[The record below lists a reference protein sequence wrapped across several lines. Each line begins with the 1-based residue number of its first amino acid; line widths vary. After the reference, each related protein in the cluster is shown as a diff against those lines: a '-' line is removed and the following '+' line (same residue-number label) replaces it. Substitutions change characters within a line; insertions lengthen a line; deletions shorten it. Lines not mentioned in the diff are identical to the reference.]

1 MLSFLLGF
9 IFGIAVVIF
18 VLYVIFFD
26 PWGPPAA
33 PHRFIDQFP
42 PIQIPPELKRFLRT
56 GEDGQGVS
64 RWESCSS
71 LSLLLHML
79 YQEHKDTRGLRRWLY
94 KRLQVELNDV
104 ITRTPMGRFVQD
116 IRILD
121 LSLGTKF
128 PVVNNIR
135 VEKVEMS
142 EDRESFEKIHFVIDL
157 EYTGNFET
165 SIGIWFLG
173 KEGHLS
179 LKVTRL
185 AGLVRLCLSRKPYT
199 HWSFCF
205 VAEPLFD
212 FDVTSQLNGHSLKRL
227 IPVITQSIRHTMR
240 RKFVSPNYKIRYR
253 PLFPHPLLQPS
264 PPPGAFSHIKMEGG
278 LEVTVLQCTRLNTSV
293 VSPSTTSTTEIQ
305 HEVYATVTLA
315 YRPFIQS
322 SSSSASHS
330 FTCILHYSRYD
341 PNAPIGLSFDKNAF
355 NHGLRAVKVSDVTE
369 GSLADKAHFKPGDI
383 LVAINNVPVRHERQV
398 SRLMGTI
405 GDLMILVERILEDGD
420 EGGVDEDEVII
431 RGATDEGPDSE
442 FVVLGEGG
450 MGREEEAVIVNEGRR
465 RTIQRSNSTHSDS
478 LTRRHSLSQ
487 LPSSLAEE
495 TETSSLVADSLCSS
509 LHDIANI
516 PSTSRF
522 SAGVVQRTESAR
534 VPHVL
539 VSHPSVEIRRTRSD
553 SQLNTSGGET
563 KMCDEMLEEIFEKR
577 VDKPIERASTA
588 VDMRMEEME
597 GELREFD
604 ERSVDEMMDR
614 RDESTLTPG
623 KSLEPASSSAS
634 IASSSKLDDESVNQS
649 ENNSRFT
656 RNRNGSKRQRLRDT
670 LSAGKRRVFDLMP
683 SATKRR
689 TNANMIVDDVGV
701 DALIDSLLQ
710 PPEGTSEANRH
721 SPSPSGNGSSK
732 TPPGSDK
739 TKRSDRSKNDSS
751 VPSSKGDTQS
761 TPPSPSPSL
770 PSSLSTR
777 TVHLSPD
784 VIWGQSLH
792 FTLNN
797 PAPPSTT
804 TSKPPRFLN
813 VTIHSR
819 EIRTREGEPAKPVL
833 LGYTSLFIPQIVDD
847 CQLTLS
853 NAHRE
858 VFHLKPPSSSS
869 VDSASSSP
877 SLSSFAQHTGF
888 DPRLCY
894 GDVTLRFRY
903 FPHGLPKGSG
913 INPSCDQG
921 EKEGVRRD
929 GDGTRNE
936 TPPPTL
942 PIGHQWK
949 AISCT
954 RTSAI
959 CAMCRGKIWTKAG
972 TCCQKCLVVCH
983 HKCAMKA
990 NSAICCTPTARS
1002 SGEDEELRKELFGD
1016 ASTSREVEK
1025 EKKGSPATSDASS
1038 LKESPR
1044 EEGENVSSIPIGEK
1058 TAQIVHYRGDTEVV
1072 SRRSKLRS
1080 KMSGVTEKWSH
1091 WRKKK
1096 NEKGDE
1102 ENRDDIDTS
1111 SARLSNASMTDDTSS
1126 ILSAIPIES
1135 ELSDLLPTIEG
1146 SPHISEVYFQPGNAY
1161 NEETI
1166 ANAKVLGKTIFGGVE
1181 PGERRIKINEQIDRI
1196 RDAITE
1202 TKTARLWALQGGTP
1216 VSSPS
1221 TPSSASLSSL
1231 PSLSPR
1237 LSSLPFEAL
1246 EQRMQA
1252 LAVLMLHYCAALQD
1266 CNEESEGDV
1275 ISMRSRGEVE
1285 ERERK
1290 TQSTPSISPTPSQ
1303 AIEAC
1308 EEVMV
1313 EP

>member
-9 IFGIAVVIF
+9 ILGIAVVLF

-26 PWGPPAA
+26 PWGPPAP

-79 YQEHKDTRGLRRWLY
+79 YQEHKDSRGLRRWLY

-142 EDRESFEKIHFVIDL
+142 EDRENFEKIHFVIDL

-165 SIGIWFLG
+165 SIGVWFLG

-185 AGLVRLCLSRKPYT
+185 AGLVRLCLSRKPYN

-212 FDVTSQLNGHSLKRL
+212 FDVTSQLNGHSLRRL

-278 LEVTVLQCTRLNTSV
+278 LEVTVLQCTRLNTAIL
-293 VSPSTTSTTEIQ
+293 SPSTASTTEIQ
-305 HEVYATVTLA
+305 HEVYATVA
-315 YRPFIQS
+315 MAHRPFLQS
-322 SSSSASHS
+322 SSSCASHS

-355 NHGLRAVKVSDVTE
+355 NLGLRSVKVSDVTE
-369 GSLADKAHFKPGDI
+369 GSLADKARFRPGDT

-398 SRLMGTI
+398 VRLMGTI
-405 GDLMILVERILEDGD
+405 GDLMILVERLLEDGD
-420 EGGVDEDEVII
+420 DERGIDEDEVII
-431 RGATDEGPDSE
+431 RGTSGGGTDSE
-442 FVVLGEGG
+442 FVVLGDEKR
-450 MGREEEAVIVNEGRR
+450 GREEEAVMVNVERR
-465 RTIQRSNSTHSDS
+465 RKQRSGSNHSDS
-478 LTRRHSLSQ
+478 LRRHHSLSQ

-495 TETSSLVADSLCSS
+495 TETWSMMADSVCSS
-509 LHDIANI
+509 LHDI
-516 PSTSRF
+516 STIADTSKN
-522 SAGVVQRTESAR
+522 GGIVQRAESAR

-539 VSHPSVEIRRTRSD
+539 VSHPSVEIRRTRSE
-553 SQLNTSGGET
+553 SELHTSTSESKISDEMMEEMLEKRVENPMERSSTTTDMRLDEMENELLRSYHERLIDGGET
-563 KMCDEMLEEIFEKR
+563 N
-577 VDKPIERASTA
+577 
-588 VDMRMEEME
+588 
-597 GELREFD
+597 G
-604 ERSVDEMMDR
+604 

-623 KSLEPASSSAS
+623 KSLEAGSSSAS
-634 IASSSKLDDESVNQS
+634 IASSNKIDEDSANQS
-649 ENNSRFT
+649 ESSSRFS

-670 LSAGKRRVFDLMP
+670 INAGKKRVFDLMP
-683 SATKRR
+683 SASKRR
-689 TNANMIVDDVGV
+689 SNMSMVVDDVGV

-710 PPEGTSEANRH
+710 PPDGSNDISRH
-721 SPSPSGNGSSK
+721 SSPSGNGSSK
-732 TPPGSDK
+732 RETPPGSDK
-739 TKRSDRSKNDSS
+739 AKRNERNKNESS
-751 VPSSKGDTQS
+751 APSSKDHCLS
-761 TPPSPSPSL
+761 SPPSPSPSPFPSRL

-777 TVHLSPD
+777 PVHLTPD

-792 FTLNN
+792 FSLNN
-797 PAPPSTT
+797 TNQPPLPTT
-804 TSKPPRFLN
+804 VKPPRFLN
-813 VTIHSR
+813 VTIHAR
-819 EIRTREGEPAKPVL
+819 EIRTREGVEPAKPIL
-833 LGYTSLFIPQIVDD
+833 LGYTSLFLPQIVDD

-858 VFHLKPPSSSS
+858 VFHLKPPTSSPL
-869 VDSASSSP
+869 DATTSSP
-877 SLSSFAQHTGF
+877 SLASLASLASFGQHTGF

-921 EKEGVRRD
+921 EEEGQRKEGE
-929 GDGTRNE
+929 GTRNG
-936 TPPPTL
+936 TPPPNL
-942 PIGHQWK
+942 PIGHPWK
-949 AISCT
+949 AISCN
-954 RTSAI
+954 RNSAI
-959 CAMCRGKIWTKAG
+959 CAFCRGKIWTKAG
-972 TCCQKCLVVCH
+972 MCCQKCLVVCH

-990 NSAICCTPTARS
+990 NSAICCTPTPRS
-1002 SGEDEELRKELFGD
+1002 SGEDEEMRRELFGEP
-1016 ASTSREVEK
+1016 STSREGDR
-1025 EKKGSPATSDASS
+1025 EKKGSPTASDGISH
-1038 LKESPR
+1038 KESPR
-1044 EEGENVSSIPIGEK
+1044 DDTESVSSIPIGEK
-1058 TAQIVHYRGDTEVV
+1058 IAPPLHYRGDSEVV
-1072 SRRSKLRS
+1072 SRRAKLRS

-1091 WRKKK
+1091 WRKRK
-1096 NEKGDE
+1096 NEKGEDE
-1102 ENRDDIDTS
+1102 KNEEHDA
-1111 SARLSNASMTDDTSS
+1111 SARHSKSS
-1126 ILSAIPIES
+1126 ITDSIISALPIEV
-1135 ELSDLLPTIEG
+1135 ELSDLLPSIEG
-1146 SPHISEVYFQPGNAY
+1146 SPHINEVYFQPGNAY

-1166 ANAKVLGKTIFGGVE
+1166 ANAKMLGKTIFGGVE
-1181 PGERRIKINEQIDRI
+1181 PGERRVKINEQIDRI

-1202 TKTARLWALQGGTP
+1202 TKTIRLCVMQST
-1216 VSSPS
+1216 PS
-1221 TPSSASLSSL
+1221 TPSLSSLSS
-1231 PSLSPR
+1231 SP
-1237 LSSLPFEAL
+1237 LSSLSFDAL

-1275 ISMRSRGEVE
+1275 ISMRSRGGE
-1285 ERERK
+1285 EEGKERMSRDRG
-1290 TQSTPSISPTPSQ
+1290 TPTPS
-1303 AIEAC
+1303 
-1308 EEVMV
+1308 
-1313 EP
+1313 PPSPPSP

>member
-1 MLSFLLGF
+1 MLSFFIGF
-9 IFGIAVVIF
+9 ILGIAVVLF

-26 PWGPPAA
+26 PWGPPAP
-33 PHRFIDQFP
+33 PHQFIDQFP

-142 EDRESFEKIHFVIDL
+142 EDRENFEKIHFVIDL

-185 AGLVRLCLSRKPYT
+185 AGLVRLCLSRKPYN

-240 RKFVSPNYKIRYR
+240 RKFVSPNFKIRYR

-278 LEVTVLQCTRLNTSV
+278 LEVTVLQCTRLNTAML
-293 VSPSTTSTTEIQ
+293 SPSTASPIEMQ
-305 HEVYATVTLA
+305 HEVYATVA
-315 YRPFIQS
+315 MAHRPFLQS
-322 SSSSASHS
+322 SSSTASHS

-341 PNAPIGLSFDKNAF
+341 PNAQIGLTFDKNAF
-355 NHGLRAVKVSDVTE
+355 NLGVRAVKVAEVTE
-369 GSLADKAHFKPGDI
+369 GSLADKARFRPGDT

-398 SRLMGTI
+398 VRLMGTI
-405 GDLMILVERILEDGD
+405 GDLMILVERLLEEGDG
-420 EGGVDEDEVII
+420 EMGIEEDEVII
-431 RGATDEGPDSE
+431 RGTSGDGPDSE
-442 FVVLGEGG
+442 FVLLGEGK
-450 MGREEEAVIVNEGRR
+450 MGREEEAVMVNVERR
-465 RTIQRSNSTHSDS
+465 RKKRSESNHSDS
-478 LTRRHSLSQ
+478 IPRRHSLSQ

-495 TETSSLVADSLCSS
+495 TESSMVADSVCSS
-509 LHDIANI
+509 LHDLHDI
-516 PSTSRF
+516 SHVTSESRN
-522 SAGVVQRTESAR
+522 GGIVQRTESAR

-539 VSHPSVEIRRTRSD
+539 VSHPSVEIRRTRSE
-553 SQLNTSGGET
+553 SQLNTSASES
-563 KMCDEMLEEIFEKR
+563 KLSDEMIEEMLEKRVEKR
-577 VDKPIERASTA
+577 MERSSTA
-588 VDMRMEEME
+588 TDMRTNE
-597 GELREFD
+597 
-604 ERSVDEMMDR
+604 MDR
-614 RDESTLTPG
+614 EMRSYSERLIDGGEALGRDESTLTPG

-634 IASSSKLDDESVNQS
+634 IASSSKVDDENGNQS
-649 ENNSRFT
+649 ESSSRFSRT
-656 RNRNGSKRQRLRDT
+656 RNGSKRQRFRDT
-670 LSAGKRRVFDLMP
+670 INAGKRRVFDLMP
-683 SATKRR
+683 STSKRR
-689 TNANMIVDDVGV
+689 PNVSMVVDDVGV

-710 PPEGTSEANRH
+710 PEATTEPSRH
-721 SPSPSGNGSSK
+721 SPSPSGNGSNK
-732 TPPGSDK
+732 TPPGSEK
-739 TKRSDRSKNDSS
+739 PKRNERNKNDSS
-751 VPSSKGDTQS
+751 VPSSKGDS
-761 TPPSPSPSL
+761 HSSLPSPPSPSRL

-777 TVHLSPD
+777 PVHLSPD

-797 PAPPSTT
+797 PSQQPIPA

-813 VTIHSR
+813 VTIHAR
-819 EIRTREGEPAKPVL
+819 EIKAREGVEPAKPVL
-833 LGYTSLFIPQIVDD
+833 LGYTSLFLPQIVDD

-858 VFHLKPPSSSS
+858 VFHLKPPSSSPL
-869 VDSASSSP
+869 DITASSP
-877 SLSSFAQHTGF
+877 SLAAFAQHTGF

-913 INPSCDQG
+913 INPSCDQVEEDG
-921 EKEGVRRD
+921 VKKEGD
-929 GDGTRNE
+929 GSRNG

-942 PIGHQWK
+942 PIGHPWK

-954 RTSAI
+954 RSSAI
-959 CAMCRGKIWTKAG
+959 CALCRGKIWTKAG
-972 TCCQKCLVVCH
+972 MCCQKCLVVCH

-1002 SGEDEELRKELFGD
+1002 SGEDEEMRRELFGE
-1016 ASTSREVEK
+1016 ASTSKEGER
-1025 EKKGSPATSDASS
+1025 EKKGSPSTSDGGS

-1044 EEGENVSSIPIGEK
+1044 DDTENESNLTLGEK
-1058 TAQIVHYRGDTEVV
+1058 VGPPVHYRGDTEVV
-1072 SRRSKLRS
+1072 SRRAKLRS

-1091 WRKKK
+1091 WRRRK
-1096 NEKGDE
+1096 NANGEEEKTE
-1102 ENRDDIDTS
+1102 EHDATARHSNCSLTDSIM
-1111 SARLSNASMTDDTSS
+1111 SAL
-1126 ILSAIPIES
+1126 PIES
-1135 ELSDLLPTIEG
+1135 ELSDLLPSIEG
-1146 SPHISEVYFQPGNAY
+1146 SPHINEVYFQPGNAY

-1166 ANAKVLGKTIFGGVE
+1166 ANAKMLGKTIFGGLE
-1181 PGERRIKINEQIDRI
+1181 GGERRVKINEQIDRI

-1202 TKTARLWALQGGTP
+1202 TKTVRLAVMQGDST
-1216 VSSPS
+1216 PS
-1221 TPSSASLSSL
+1221 TPSSISS
-1231 PSLSPR
+1231 SR
-1237 LSSLPFEAL
+1237 LSSLSFDAL

-1275 ISMRSRGEVE
+1275 ISMRSRGREE
-1285 ERERK
+1285 GRDTERE
-1290 TQSTPSISPTPSQ
+1290 TPSSPSVSPTPSQ